1 MRNGKSE
8 KDRSR
13 RRRKRVTIV
22 IVYVAIAV
30 GLAWFFESQA
40 TTTVIFVRHAEKDL
54 SIPDDPPLSAAGR
67 ERVAELTRQLVE
79 ADVVAGIDEV
89 GAYAAADGACA
100 EHRDLSLHSFLS
112 VVGARGALPLS
123 SRGGGC

>member
-13 RRRKRVTIV
+13 RRRRRISIIV
-22 IVYVAIAV
+22 IYVAIAI

-54 SIPDDPPLSAAGR
+54 SVQDDPPLSASGR
-67 ERVAELTRQLVE
+67 ERVAELTRQLVDS
-79 ADVVAGIDEV
+79 DVVAGID
-89 GAYAAADGACA
+89 AIYAT
-100 EHRDLSLHSFLS
+100 
-112 VVGARGALPLS
+112 P
-123 SRGGGC
+123 